1 MATTAPSSSC
11 EGTPGAAS
19 LAKGALS
26 SVIGSWRARSWSPSV
41 VGTGFVGLAVQL
53 LFVAG
58 DGVWPTAKASAQADT
73 IIYDYGPT
81 AVASSRVSL
90 SGRIHIIWNGG
101 TRIMLVDDQGMATRL
116 VVDETLLRAFG
127 GARGLN
133 QKRVTITG
141 ERAENVP
148 TVVRVLSIELEG
160 DQ

>member
-1 MATTAPSSSC
+1 
-11 EGTPGAAS
+11 
-19 LAKGALS
+19 
-26 SVIGSWRARSWSPSV
+26 
-41 VGTGFVGLAVQL
+41 
-53 LFVAG
+53 
-58 DGVWPTAKASAQADT
+58 
-73 IIYDYGPT
+73 
-81 AVASSRVSL
+81 
-90 SGRIHIIWNGG
+90 
-101 TRIMLVDDQGMATRL
+101 MLVDDQGMATRL